1 MCPSSF
7 LLKCELSKVIFVL
20 VINYSV
26 VVRDTSFIYTCKA
39 HRYTFFLVLSLLV
52 IRDLEDHVETTYWI
66 RYSAVLLIS
75 HKNSFGHLNSVLRMC
90 WLSFNATTVRD
101 VRLYSA
107 MTREVLS
114 FYLNFVEIQ
123 LIYLTWFLQKHA
135 LCMQLAEIADAKY
148 ANGDTCAWNGY
159 ENCVHVR

>member
-75 HKNSFGHLNSVLRMC
+75 HTFKFCLTDVLTFFQCDYGERCATLICHDKGGAFLLLEFCGNSINIFDMIFTETRIVHAISRNSWRKVWKWWSLRMERVWKLRTC
-90 WLSFNATTVRD
+90 T
-101 VRLYSA
+101 
-107 MTREVLS
+107 
-114 FYLNFVEIQ
+114 LNV
-123 LIYLTWFLQKHA
+123 
-135 LCMQLAEIADAKY
+135 
-148 ANGDTCAWNGY
+148 
-159 ENCVHVR
+159 

>member
-1 MCPSSF
+1 MNFSLLLILSIDHVNQTCLRCLGKTYIFCNLMYVSVF
-7 LLKCELSKVIFVL
+7 LFIKMWTVKSNICII

-101 VRLYSA
+101 VRL
-107 MTREVLS
+107 
-114 FYLNFVEIQ
+114 
-123 LIYLTWFLQKHA
+123 
-135 LCMQLAEIADAKY
+135 
-148 ANGDTCAWNGY
+148 
-159 ENCVHVR
+159 